1 MDIAE
6 EVAQAQDAPRVTYI
20 PCTPAG
26 TMLGHLSRNTEAG
39 AWEALLKDAAHMPY
53 RGKAGFQQRGYTVE
67 RAVPAAPKGKQ

>member
-6 EVAQAQDAPRVTYI
+6 NVARAEDAPRVTYT
-20 PCTPAG
+20 PCTPGG
-26 TMLGHLSRNTEAG
+26 TMLGHLSRNTEAA

-67 RAVPAAPKGKQ
+67 RAVPAAWKGKQ